1 MRDLL
6 QDIRFA
12 IRTLTKT
19 PAFTALAI
27 VTIAL
32 GIGANTA
39 AFSLV
44 HGVLLRRL
52 PYAGDDRLVRIK
64 QPSAT
69 RPDSRFS
76 VPEIAD
82 YRTQAKSLAATAEY
96 HSMPFQLYG
105 IGEPQRVQT
114 GVVSD
119 DFFNLL
125 GVRPLYGRLFAKGEE
140 AVGAVPVV
148 LLSYRYWMEQFGGD
162 PKVVGRT
169 FTMND
174 HTHTVIG
181 VLPPLPT
188 YPDNNDIWMPAG
200 ACPFRNSV
208 RDNRNG
214 RMLQHFALLAPG
226 ATYDRAK
233 TDLATISN
241 RLHAEYPANY
251 PPARKLAVELV
262 PLRDELQ
269 AQSRPLFLT
278 LLAAAGFVLLIAMT
292 NFANIMLARQL
303 RRQREIALRAA
314 LGAGRGRI
322 FRQLA
327 TESLVISLAGGVLGV
342 GIAYSGL
349 GLLRSLATRV
359 TPRAGEITID
369 PVVLAFA
376 LATSVVVGLV
386 AAVVP
391 LIRTGGGGWRT
402 SLADALRAGAT
413 TATATRGDGR
423 ARNVLVGAQVGIAFV
438 LLVGAGLMVRS
449 LVKLEQVDGGYVTS
463 NLISA
468 RVDLDWTRYSN
479 PDVQEDQTPLVR
491 AFVDRLT
498 ERLKPQT
505 GVQAFAIAS
514 NFPLNNGT
522 PFTQTFQIRGQDVA
536 ADRLPK
542 TDVTVVSADYFKA
555 MGIPLMR
562 GRVFSDADRDTASVS
577 VVISQRL
584 ASTNWPSQDAM
595 GQQISLNGGRRWLT
609 IAGVVGDVK
618 QNGLSQDVTDEV
630 YLPYSVYPATDFRVL
645 IRTTADPSPFGKAI
659 REAVREI
666 DPRQPVVSIQ
676 TMDSVRGARLSEPRV
691 TAALLGSFA
700 VLALVIT
707 AAGLAGVIAYGVNQR
722 LGEIGIRVALGAEA
736 GSVVWLVMRQ
746 GLVLAGAGLVAGLGM
761 AVGATRLMASLLF
774 ETPATDSVTFA
785 FVAALLLVIA
795 AAACFLPA
803 RRALSVDPVQAL
815 RAR

>member
-1 MRDLL
+1 MRDLV

-39 AFSLV
+39 AFSMV

-82 YRTQAKSLAATAEY
+82 YRAQAKSLVATAEY

-208 RDNRNG
+208 KDNRNG
-214 RMLQHFALLAPG
+214 RMLQHFALLTEG
-226 ATYDRAK
+226 ASYERASS
-233 TDLATISN
+233 DLTTVSN

-251 PPARKLAVELV
+251 PTARKLSVDLV
-262 PLRDELQ
+262 PLSQELE
-269 AQSRPLFLT
+269 AQSKPLFLT

-292 NFANIMLARQL
+292 NFANITLARQL

-314 LGAGRGRI
+314 LGAGRGRL

-327 TESLVISLAGGVLGV
+327 TESLCLSLTGGVVGV
-342 GIAYSGL
+342 AIAYSGL

-359 TPRAGEITID
+359 TPRAGEIGINPT
-369 PVVLAFA
+369 VLAFA
-376 LATSVVVGLV
+376 FAISVVVGL
-386 AAVVP
+386 AAALVP
-391 LIRTGGGGWRT
+391 LLRGGIGA
-402 SLADALRAGAT
+402 SLSDALRAGAT
-413 TATATRGDGR
+413 TASASRGDGR
-423 ARNVLVGAQVGIAFV
+423 ARSVLVGAQVGIAFV

-449 LVKLEQVDGGYVTS
+449 LVKLQRVDGGYVGA
-463 NLISA
+463 NVISA
-468 RVDLDWTRYSN
+468 RVDLDWTRYNN
-479 PDVQEDQTPLVR
+479 PAVQEDQRPLIR
-491 AFVDRLT
+491 AFVDRVAA
-498 ERLKPQT
+498 RLQPQT
-505 GVQAFAIAS
+505 
-514 NFPLNNGT
+514 
-522 PFTQTFQIRGQDVA
+522 
-536 ADRLPK
+536 
-542 TDVTVVSADYFKA
+542 
-555 MGIPLMR
+555 
-562 GRVFSDADRDTASVS
+562 
-577 VVISQRL
+577 
-584 ASTNWPSQDAM
+584 
-595 GQQISLNGGRRWLT
+595 
-609 IAGVVGDVK
+609 
-618 QNGLSQDVTDEV
+618 
-630 YLPYSVYPATDFRVL
+630 
-645 IRTTADPSPFGKAI
+645 
-659 REAVREI
+659 
-666 DPRQPVVSIQ
+666 
-676 TMDSVRGARLSEPRV
+676 
-691 TAALLGSFA
+691 
-700 VLALVIT
+700 
-707 AAGLAGVIAYGVNQR
+707 
-722 LGEIGIRVALGAEA
+722 
-736 GSVVWLVMRQ
+736 
-746 GLVLAGAGLVAGLGM
+746 
-761 AVGATRLMASLLF
+761 
-774 ETPATDSVTFA
+774 
-785 FVAALLLVIA
+785 
-795 AAACFLPA
+795 
-803 RRALSVDPVQAL
+803 
-815 RAR
+815 